1 MPDWNPHTL
10 PVGMLNG
17 SATVEKSLGVP
28 QKVIIGVPA
37 VVQWVHDLACLYAG
51 AGLIPSLAQWVKDV

>member
-1 MPDWNPHTL
+1 M